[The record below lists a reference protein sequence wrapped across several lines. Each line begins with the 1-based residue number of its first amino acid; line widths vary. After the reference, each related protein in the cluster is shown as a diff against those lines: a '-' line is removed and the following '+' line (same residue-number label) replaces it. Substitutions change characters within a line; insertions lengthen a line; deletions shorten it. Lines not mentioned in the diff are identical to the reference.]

1 MIAFSTSWNSG
12 RHTAGDEML
21 REIKDLGFD
30 LIELGHGIR
39 ISLVPGIQKMFDG
52 GEVRFSSLHN
62 FCPLPVEVMTASP
75 DCYQF
80 SASGKEERDRAVRQ
94 TLQTI
99 DFADRVNAP
108 FVVLHCG
115 SVAMNPITDELIVL
129 ASNGGLLSRKY
140 VRKKVDAVRKREQ
153 LAPSYLARV
162 RECLQPIVEHA
173 AQKNIRLGIE
183 GRRGYE
189 EIPSER
195 EIPQLLDEIAVPHV
209 GYWHDM
215 GHIQI
220 KENLGFLDHAEW
232 LRTIAPRT
240 LGCHM
245 QDVKW
250 PAQDHQP
257 PFSGDMKLEL
267 LTRML
272 PRDCAIVWELSPRR
286 SAEEIMQART
296 IWRER
301 FGE

>member
-1 MIAFSTSWNSG
+1 
-12 RHTAGDEML
+12 ML
-21 REIKDLGFD
+21 REIQALGFN

-39 ISLVPGIQKMFDG
+39 ISLMSGIQKMFDA
-52 GEVRFSSLHN
+52 GEVRFSSVHN
-62 FCPLPVEVMTASP
+62 FCPVPMEMTSASP

-80 SASGKEERDRAVRQ
+80 SAAGKSERNRAVKQ
-94 TLQTI
+94 TLQTL
-99 DFADRVNAP
+99 DLAERLNAP

-115 SVAMNPITDELIVL
+115 SVAMNPITDELIAL
-129 ASNGGLLSRKY
+129 ARNGDFLSRKY
-140 VRKKVDAVRKREQ
+140 VRKKIEAVRKREGE
-153 LAPSYLARV
+153 APEHLTRV
-162 RECLQPIVEHA
+162 KECLKPIVERA
-173 AQKNIRLGIE
+173 AEKNVRLGIE

-195 EIPQLLDEIAVPHV
+195 EVPQILDEIAAPHV

-232 LRTIAPRT
+232 LSAIAPRT
-240 LGCHM
+240 IGCHM

-250 PAQDHQP
+250 PGEDHQA
-257 PFSGDMKLEL
+257 PFLGQMKLER

-272 PRDCAIVWELSPRR
+272 PQNCQIVWELNPRL
-286 SAEEIMQART
+286 SAEEILRSRA
-296 IWRER
+296 IWKGR